1 MQSKPPEKKPL
12 KKRSRLVV
20 DTGVLI
26 SAFVFGGTPA
36 KAVRKAFNETD
47 IFVSPDLLNEYRSVP
62 IELEAKGKI
71 SHVQFKS
78 LISSIATFVANAVIV
93 HPIKKVTLCRDPKDD
108 MLLECCIAARARF
121 LISGD
126 KDLLVLEE
134 VPFDLKIIT
143 SREFLQLT
151 L

>member
-1 MQSKPPEKKPL
+1 MQSKPSEKKSA

-71 SHVQFKS
+71 SHVQFKA
-78 LISSIATFVANAVIV
+78 LISSIAAFVAHAAIV
-93 HPIKKVTLCRDPKDD
+93 QPMKKVILCRDPKDD

-126 KDLLVLEE
+126 KDLLVLQEL
-134 VPFDLKIIT
+134 PFDLKIMNP
-143 SREFLQLT
+143 REFLELT